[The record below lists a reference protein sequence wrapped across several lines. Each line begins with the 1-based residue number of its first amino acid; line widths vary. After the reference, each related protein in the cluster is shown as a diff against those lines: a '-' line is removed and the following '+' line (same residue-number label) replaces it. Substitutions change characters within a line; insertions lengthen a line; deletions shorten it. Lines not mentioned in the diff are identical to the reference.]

1 MNDDTGII
9 GPVAMGVL
17 IALLL
22 VMADLLHYFTLF
34 R

>member
-1 MNDDTGII
+1 MNDDTII
-9 GPVAMGVL
+9 GPVAVGVL
-17 IALLL
+17 IALAL